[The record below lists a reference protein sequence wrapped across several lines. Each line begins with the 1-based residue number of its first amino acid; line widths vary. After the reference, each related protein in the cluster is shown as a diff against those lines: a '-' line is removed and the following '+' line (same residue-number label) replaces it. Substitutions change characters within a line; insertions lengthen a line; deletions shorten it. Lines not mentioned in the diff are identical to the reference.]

1 MKKFLIGAICIVV
14 LCSCS
19 SKKKEAEY
27 WKGWVAMNAYG
38 YSLQKDYKEQYN
50 YHMEFSPLFSE
61 NETTV
66 VLDGYWGISWLEKD
80 LTNLASKMYED
91 MIDEVISSYSSYVE
105 DRMKSVSTKEIIAEA
120 IDNCLT
126 DHTKSSSGGEKYY
139 NVYQDLPDEAG
150 EKYKGRKGIV
160 SYSIDWLVN
169 DENNLNKL
177 NTNLIG
183 FCGNYKDLPKGVGE
197 SRKFNEAWTRYDR
210 HKPSKTIDT
219 GHRNHFHYLYNRIPT
234 VRENARLQSFPDKFI
249 FKGTKTQQYRQ
260 VGNAVPPILGYYIAK
275 AIEEQLNETKN
286 KNN

>member
-1 MKKFLIGAICIVV
+1 MAFIAM

-27 WKGWVAMNAYG
+27 WKGWVAMNTYG

-105 DRMKSVSTKEIIAEA
+105 GRKESVSTDGIIAEA
-120 IDNCLT
+120 IDNCLAG
-126 DHTKSSSGGEKYY
+126 HTKSSSDGEKYY
-139 NVYQDLPDEAG
+139 NVNQELPTG
-150 EKYKGRKGIV
+150 KYKGYEGTV

-169 DENNLNKL
+169 DEDNLKKL

-183 FCGNYKDLPKGVGE
+183 FCGNYKDFYKYVMKSVSVVDIEKAGKRSGA
-197 SRKFNEAWTRYDR
+197 KMYDVTY
-210 HKPSKTIDT
+210 KISY
-219 GHRNHFHYLYNRIPT
+219 GNSSGYALCRILINKKDSEIEL
-234 VRENARLQSFPDKFI
+234 VDKSENL
-249 FKGTKTQQYRQ
+249 
-260 VGNAVPPILGYYIAK
+260 
-275 AIEEQLNETKN
+275 LNLSY
-286 KNN
+286 

>member
-1 MKKFLIGAICIVV
+1 MT
-14 LCSCS
+14 
-19 SKKKEAEY
+19 
-27 WKGWVAMNAYG
+27 M
-38 YSLQKDYKEQYN
+38 YN

-183 FCGNYKDLPKGVGE
+183 FCGNYKDFYEFVMKSISVIDIEKAGKRSGA
-197 SRKFNEAWTRYDR
+197 KMYDVTY
-210 HKPSKTIDT
+210 KISY
-219 GHRNHFHYLYNRIPT
+219 GNSSGYALCRILINKKDSEIEL
-234 VRENARLQSFPDKFI
+234 VNKSENLLDL
-249 FKGTKTQQYRQ
+249 TY
-260 VGNAVPPILGYYIAK
+260 
-275 AIEEQLNETKN
+275 
-286 KNN
+286 

>member
-19 SKKKEAEY
+19 SKKNEAEY

-105 DRMKSVSTKEIIAEA
+105 DRMKSVSTKGIIAEA

-139 NVYQDLPDEAG
+139 NVYQDLPNEAG

-183 FCGNYKDLPKGVGE
+183 FCGNYKDFYEFVMKSVSVIDIEKAGKRSGA
-197 SRKFNEAWTRYDR
+197 KIYDVTY
-210 HKPSKTIDT
+210 KISY
-219 GHRNHFHYLYNRIPT
+219 GNSSGYALCRILINKKDSEIEL
-234 VRENARLQSFPDKFI
+234 VDKSENLLDL
-249 FKGTKTQQYRQ
+249 TY
-260 VGNAVPPILGYYIAK
+260 
-275 AIEEQLNETKN
+275 
-286 KNN
+286 